1 MEQFKNFHDFQ
12 FHNEHI
18 LYNNLGVPAQ
28 NLITAP
34 MTSIPASIPV
44 SKLRVHEMDELVTRG
59 WVAVDLG
66 EKDAKNTPV
75 NVLHAF
81 SEGAVFGLVMVS
93 QILCNMLTILSLGA
107 ATNDVLT
114 WIGHGFGIYQPP
126 LQLLLCYVFLSYSF
140 LPLFAACPPST
151 YIRPHV

>member
-1 MEQFKNFHDFQ
+1 
-12 FHNEHI
+12 
-18 LYNNLGVPAQ
+18 
-28 NLITAP
+28 
-34 MTSIPASIPV
+34 MTSIPASIPI
-44 SKLRVHEMDELVTRG
+44 SKLRVPELDELVTRC

-66 EKDAKNTPV
+66 EKDAKNAPV

-81 SEGAVFGLVMVS
+81 SESVVFGLIMVN

-107 ATNDVLT
+107 AINGVLT

-126 LQLLLCYVFLSYSF
+126 LQLLLRYVFLSYCF

-151 YIRPHV
+151 HICPHV